1 MTIVVISD
9 EYRQEAIGATIDSVP
24 AIVDFLVE
32 YDDIDG
38 SYWIPVSPNSL
49 DCVPIE
55 SLLGKDWKNALK
67 RMSLQDLN
75 AFFNELYKFETMSV
89 YGSYE

>member
-9 EYRQEAIGATIDSVP
+9 EYRQKVIGATINSVP

-38 SYWIPVSPNSL
+38 SYWIPTSPITL
-49 DCVPIE
+49 DCAPIE

-67 RMSLQDLN
+67 RMSLQELN
-75 AFFNELYKFETMSV
+75 SFFNDLYKFDAISV